1 MYPDEDTTKDKKKD
15 AAASEQPEEIIDIA
29 HAAEPP
35 VQAPSVS
42 DLGSTVD
49 LNTLAS
55 SAVGSSQN
63 QSLLDIKHKALSK
76 LGDLVDNLEHS
87 PEQHF
92 QTLMMIIQETDNIN
106 MIDKAYATALQ
117 LKDAK
122 EKAQAL
128 LAIANE
134 INYFTSK

>member
-1 MYPDEDTTKDKKKD
+1 MNPDEDAKKKAD
-15 AAASEQPEEIIDIA
+15 QV
-29 HAAEPP
+29 AEKDQLDNPIETMELAGPP
-35 VQAPSVS
+35 ATAPSVS

-55 SAVGSSQN
+55 SAAGSSQN
-63 QSLLDIKHKALSK
+63 QALLDIKQQALSK

-122 EKAQAL
+122 ERAQAL
-128 LAIANE
+128 LSIANE

>member
-1 MYPDEDTTKDKKKD
+1 MDPSQESNQDQGESIIADESPGV
-15 AAASEQPEEIIDIA
+15 APAPAEDIA
-29 HAAEPP
+29 PT
-35 VQAPSVS
+35 QAPSVS
-42 DLGSTVD
+42 DLGSTIN

-55 SAVGSSQN
+55 PSTSSSGQN
-63 QSLLDIKHKALSK
+63 QALLDIKHKALSK
-76 LGDLVDNLEHS
+76 LSDLVDNLEHS

-92 QTLMMIIQETDNIN
+92 QTLMMIIQETDNIQ
-106 MIDKAYATALQ
+106 MMDKAYATALQ
-117 LKDAK
+117 FKDAK